1 MVNID
6 LFENTFVVSFYNITR
21 ITSNNIEDIVS
32 RISSHMEIQ
41 KKKIILNF
49 SGIRFIDSKSFDE
62 FVRLIELYEL
72 LDLKLINA
80 SDDVKELIKL
90 KDLQKVLIS

>member
-6 LFENTFVVSFYNITR
+6 LLENTFVVSFYNITR

-32 RISSHMEIQ
+32 KISSHMEIQ